1 MSQPPAAR
9 STGQTTTKKPQPQ
22 KKKLKDSIE
31 GLIFVIVAALLLKI
45 FVIEAY
51 RIPTGSM
58 ENTLLVGDFL
68 LVNKFIY
75 GTKSPQ
81 YIPLTGVTIPYFQLP
96 PLKYPHRG
104 DVIVFEWPGD
114 RDQVKA
120 PEPTNYIKR
129 CIGLPGDTIQVINRV
144 VYVNSQLVPYPAGV
158 KFDSFTMLPK
168 GYPNPQIF
176 PEGSNFNEDNYG
188 PIVVPKA
195 GDIIHLNTND
205 FLRWKIFIERE
216 GHQCDMRG
224 STVYV
229 DDKPASDYTVKHN
242 YYFMMGDNR
251 ENSLDGR
258 FWGFVPFQN
267 IVGEAMVV
275 YWSWDPDISF
285 FDIFSKLG
293 SVRWGRIGMLIK

>member
-1 MSQPPAAR
+1 MSRPTERTAA
-9 STGQTTTKKPQPQ
+9 KNAPKPR

-31 GLIFVIVAALLLKI
+31 GLVFAIIAALLLKT
-45 FVIEAY
+45 FVVEAY

-75 GTKSPQ
+75 GSKSPQ
-81 YIPLTGVTIPYFQLP
+81 YLPFTDVSIPFFQLP

-114 RDQVKA
+114 RDQVQP
-120 PEPTNYIKR
+120 PEPVNYIKR
-129 CIGLPGDTIQVINRV
+129 CVGLPGDTVQVINRV
-144 VYVNSQLVPYPAGV
+144 VYVNGQVVPFPPQV

-168 GYPNPQIF
+168 GYPNQQIF
-176 PEGSNFNEDNYG
+176 PPGSDFNEDNYG
-188 PIVVPKA
+188 PTVVPKK
-195 GDIIHLNTND
+195 GDVARLSSKD
-205 FLRWKIFIERE
+205 FPRWKIFIERE
-216 GHQCDMRG
+216 GHSCELRG

-229 DDKPASDYTVKHN
+229 DNKPTTDYKVEHN
-242 YYFMMGDNR
+242 YFFMMGDNR
-251 ENSLDGR
+251 ENSLDSR

-267 IVGEAMVV
+267 VVGEAMIV
-275 YWSWDPDISF
+275 YWSWDPEIPF
-285 FDIFSKLG
+285 YDIFSKLG